1 VHLPGS
7 SEAPRSRTTVD
18 GRSTRLDATGSSRID
33 NGRFGPNLISGAMVL
48 KTGMMP
54 MKIVGPP
61 RDCVEASCHI
71 IFDSIEEGVFT
82 VDLNWRI
89 TSFNRAA
96 EKITGVSKKDALGK
110 PCLEVFRTTVC
121 QSDCVLRR
129 AMRARKPVFNTPVY
143 MLRPGAQSIPI
154 VVNATVLKD
163 ETGRIIG
170 GVETFR
176 DLSSLSKLT
185 TSFNHCHAF
194 QDMISKNQKMLE
206 IFSTVKMIADSD
218 CTVLIEGATG
228 TGKEMLAKAVH
239 NTSAHRNG
247 PFVPVNCGALPD
259 SLIESEL
266 FGYKAGAFTDAKN
279 DKPGRFERAHNGTI
293 FLDEISDI
301 SQALQVRLL
310 RVLEDRKYEPLGSV
324 KPFPTN
330 ARVVVAANCNLD
342 RLVEEKKFRED
353 LYFRVNVM
361 RLCLPPLAER
371 KEDIPLLVDC
381 FIDRM
386 KQKQKKNV
394 LGISQEAV
402 AALILYHWPGNIREL
417 ENAIQRAYV
426 ICDSE
431 LIELRHL
438 PERILSSVNPRGL
451 AQGTTLREVEKITI
465 LQVLQHN
472 NWKRAVTAEALG
484 INKNT
489 LRRKIVAYGLEEKVP
504 RSTSCRQPKSRKK
517 KKD

>member
-1 VHLPGS
+1 
-7 SEAPRSRTTVD
+7 
-18 GRSTRLDATGSSRID
+18 
-33 NGRFGPNLISGAMVL
+33 
-48 KTGMMP
+48 MMP
-54 MKIVGPP
+54 MKIMGPQ
-61 RDCVEASCHI
+61 RDSIEASCHI

-96 EKITGVSKKDALGK
+96 EKITGVSRKDAIGK
-110 PCLEVFRTTVC
+110 PCIEVFRTNVC

-129 AMRARKPVFNTPVY
+129 AMRTRRPVFNIPVY

-154 VVNATVLKD
+154 VVNATVLKN

-170 GVETFR
+170 GVETFH
-176 DLSSLSKLT
+176 DLSSLSKLS
-185 TSFNHCHAF
+185 TSFNNCHTF
-194 QDMISKNQKMLE
+194 ENMISKNPKMLE

-266 FGYKAGAFTDAKN
+266 FGYKAGAFTDAKG
-279 DKPGRFERAHNGTI
+279 DKPGRFERAQNGTI
-293 FLDEISDI
+293 FLDEIGDI
-301 SQALQVRLL
+301 SHALQVRLL

-386 KQKQKKNV
+386 KQKQQKPV
-394 LGISQEAV
+394 LGISQEAM
-402 AALILYHWPGNIREL
+402 AALILYDWPGNIREL
-417 ENAIQRAYV
+417 ENAIQRAFV
-426 ICDSE
+426 LCDSE

-438 PERILSSVNPRGL
+438 PERILSSVNPGGINR
-451 AQGTTLREVEKITI
+451 ATTLKEVEKIAI
-465 LQVLQHN
+465 LQTLERH

-489 LRRKIVAYGLEEKVP
+489 LRRKIVAYGLEEKAP
-504 RSTSCRQPKSRKK
+504 RSKSCRHMKSRKK
-517 KKD
+517 KPD